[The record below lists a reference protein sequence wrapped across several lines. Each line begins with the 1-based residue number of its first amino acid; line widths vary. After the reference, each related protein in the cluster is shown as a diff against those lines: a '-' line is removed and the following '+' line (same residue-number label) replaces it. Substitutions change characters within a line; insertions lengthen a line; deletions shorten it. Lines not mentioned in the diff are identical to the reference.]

1 MADLPNPWLM
11 NPVVGIPTSG
21 PAAAPAPSPPA
32 AAADLIHSS
41 DCGVEGHA
49 LSQTSPTT
57 QHLKGSRGPRGIHR
71 ADIKPGQSDPLS
83 ELITWLD
90 DHRFILDVPRFILE
104 IDEPPLFL
112 RRARG

>member
-32 AAADLIHSS
+32 AAADPIRDLF
-41 DCGVEGHA
+41 V
-49 LSQTSPTT
+49 
-57 QHLKGSRGPRGIHR
+57 
-71 ADIKPGQSDPLS
+71 
-83 ELITWLD
+83 WLD
-90 DHRFILDVPRFILE
+90 DHRFILNVERFMLE
-104 IDEPPLFL
+104 IDEPPMFL